1 MASRADLDRLP
12 GECGLL
18 LEMMHKGRLAEVV
31 GYARV
36 VARRSSDPH
45 EATYAQVLEMA
56 AHINLGQVENAAY
69 RNAEEATRQA
79 LERFPSPSLI
89 GKYHTLRAYAAN
101 LTGDLGDA
109 VLEMA
114 QSQLAL
120 EAEPE
125 PGLGTAI
132 AWRDLSGIQS
142 SVGLLTGALVSLARS
157 EEIASQRNLD
167 VHAIGHRLEAALLLD
182 HQGDT
187 AECTSHL
194 ELLMHTGRQHARTG
208 FDLMDP
214 LDAMNMAYAAARIQA
229 LGGDPGIDPRR
240 LLRPGQDHQ
249 FAPTLN
255 KVVLACH
262 AISTGRADTAVTLL
276 DTIAPDTLDTCELL
290 RMRSLA
296 LSSLGDHAGAL
307 AAERQG
313 FRELSERLN
322 RLHHLTVGHEGV
334 RADQAL
340 LRETLANY
348 AAASLTDPLTGLPNR
363 RHLDQRLSELVSAK
377 RPAALG
383 VLDLNRF
390 KEVNTVH
397 GHVVGD
403 RVLRQV
409 AEVLVRSLRTDDFL
423 ARYGGDEFV
432 ALLPDSSLVEA
443 HEVGYRAAAAVAA
456 QDWHD
461 IAPGTPVGVAIG
473 WTDLSTHRS
482 AQAAVAAA
490 DQAMYAAKA

>member
-1 MASRADLDRLP
+1 MSTRTDIDRLP

-18 LEMMHKGRLAEVV
+18 LDMMHMGRLAEVV

-36 VARRSSDPH
+36 IARRSTDPH
-45 EATYAQVLEMA
+45 EATQAQVLEMA
-56 AHINLGQVENAAY
+56 AHLNLGNVETAAY
-69 RNAEEATRQA
+69 LTAEAATRTA
-79 LERFPSPSLI
+79 LERYPSPSLI
-89 GKYHTLRAYAAN
+89 GKYHTLRAFAAEM
-101 LTGDLGDA
+101 TGNVDRA

-125 PGLGTAI
+125 PGLCTAI
-132 AWRDLSGIQS
+132 AWRDLSAVQS
-142 SVGLLTGALVSLARS
+142 IVGLVTGALVSLARS
-157 EEIASQRNLD
+157 EEIASNRHLD
-167 VHAIGHRLEAALLLD
+167 VHAVGARLEAALLLD

-187 AECTSHL
+187 DECSAQL
-194 ELLMHTGRQHARTG
+194 EILMHTGRKHARTG
-208 FDLMDP
+208 FERMDR
-214 LDAMNMAYAAARIQA
+214 LDATFLAYAAARVLA

-240 LLRPGQDHQ
+240 VVPPGHDE
-249 FAPTLN
+249 FTPDLN
-255 KVVLACH
+255 KVVLAGH
-262 AISTGRADTAVTLL
+262 AISTGRADTAVALL
-276 DTIAPDTLDTCELL
+276 NSIGPDNQLGTCELM

-296 LSSLGDHAGAL
+296 LSALGDHAGAL
-307 AAERQG
+307 AAERQS

-322 RLHHLTVGHEGV
+322 RLHHLMVGHEGV

-340 LRETLANY
+340 LRETLATY

-363 RHLDQRLSELVSAK
+363 RHLDQRLSELVSAR

-383 VLDLNRF
+383 VLDLNKF

-409 AEVLVRSLRTDDFL
+409 AEVLVRSLRADDFL

-432 ALLPDSSLVEA
+432 ALLPGSSLLEA
-443 HEVGYRAAAAVAA
+443 HEVGCRAAAAVAA
-456 QDWHD
+456 QDWHG

-473 WTDLSTHRS
+473 WTDLSSHRS

-490 DQAMYAAKA
+490 DQAMYAAKS